1 MINAIFLCNFKHFGY
16 EALEYLVAN
25 DFKPQMISSHSQDM
39 HKVIKVVGAG
49 SDSII
54 LTPPEMVKTVFP
66 VELKN
71 RGCTPLPVDRKVL
84 EEMVE
89 CQSLFVPM
97 MQRLNYTNLS
107 TIKITEYYHRYLS
120 FWNGV
125 FKSLNPDIL
134 IFHNTPHEGY
144 NFVAYHLA
152 QQLGIKTLMPERA
165 LMSNRFFFL
174 DEMYRFPIYDPLTF
188 PTPLTNSEAT
198 EFGSLNRIQE
208 RTKQAFKKKT
218 YIDNFFP
225 RFKNKIS
232 RMIDLLGYDYDP
244 IFSLQKSYPSKL
256 ISNIIDI
263 RSKYLLN
270 KLRKWYVDKSITPD
284 LESQYI
290 YFPLHLQPER
300 TTLPMGRHYWSH
312 QLVLDSLLSAIPDNC
327 KIYIKD
333 HPRQFTRPKKSANT
347 LLVRDV
353 EFYERLIENKNV
365 YLIDLEYDS
374 GELAKSSMCVAT
386 ITGTAGWEALLK
398 GTPVCVFG
406 YPWYVNCPEIFKF
419 ETLEGLKIYLN
430 KIFKGDIEVNQENL
444 NAYSY
449 WLKEEL
455 CYSAALDTQIVDEN
469 TKENSIAIAQ
479 AMIDAVS
486 KSLQSQE

>member
-1 MINAIFLCNFKHFGY
+1 
-16 EALEYLVAN
+16 
-25 DFKPQMISSHSQDM
+25 
-39 HKVIKVVGAG
+39 
-49 SDSII
+49 
-54 LTPPEMVKTVFP
+54 
-66 VELKN
+66 
-71 RGCTPLPVDRKVL
+71 
-84 EEMVE
+84 
-89 CQSLFVPM
+89 
-97 MQRLNYTNLS
+97 
-107 TIKITEYYHRYLS
+107 
-120 FWNGV
+120 
-125 FKSLNPDIL
+125 
-134 IFHNTPHEGY
+134 
-144 NFVAYHLA
+144 
-152 QQLGIKTLMPERA
+152 
-165 LMSNRFFFL
+165 
-174 DEMYRFPIYDPLTF
+174 
-188 PTPLTNSEAT
+188 
-198 EFGSLNRIQE
+198 
-208 RTKQAFKKKT
+208 
-218 YIDNFFP
+218 
-225 RFKNKIS
+225 
-232 RMIDLLGYDYDP
+232 MID
-244 IFSLQKSYPSKL
+244 SL
-256 ISNIIDI
+256 
-263 RSKYLLN
+263 
-270 KLRKWYVDKSITPD
+270 V
-284 LESQYI
+284 
-290 YFPLHLQPER
+290 
-300 TTLPMGRHYWSH
+300 
-312 QLVLDSLLSAIPDNC
+312 SAIPDNC

-347 LLVRDV
+347 LLVRDI

-469 TKENSIAIAQ
+469 TEENSIAIAQ

>member
-16 EALEYLVAN
+16 KSLEYLVAN
-25 DFKPQMISSHSQDM
+25 GFKPQMISSHSLDM
-39 HKVIKVVGAG
+39 HEVIKVVGAG

-54 LTPPEMVKTVFP
+54 LTPSEMIKAVFP

-71 RGCTPLPVDRKVL
+71 RGYTPLPVDRKVL

-107 TIKITEYYHRYLS
+107 SIKITEYYHRYLS

-134 IFHNTPHEGY
+134 IFHNTPHEGS

-174 DEMYRFPIYDPLTF
+174 DEMYRFPIYDPLTL
-188 PTPLTNSEAT
+188 PGPLTNSEAT
-198 EFGSLNRIQE
+198 EFGTLNRIQE
-208 RTKQAFKKKT
+208 QTKQAFKKKT

-232 RMIDLLGYDYDP
+232 RIIDLLGYDYEP

-256 ISNIIDI
+256 ISKIIDI

-290 YFPLHLQPER
+290 YC
-300 TTLPMGRHYWSH
+300 
-312 QLVLDSLLSAIPDNC
+312 LLYTSPSPRDAHESRMPSSA
-327 KIYIKD
+327 
-333 HPRQFTRPKKSANT
+333 
-347 LLVRDV
+347 
-353 EFYERLIENKNV
+353 
-365 YLIDLEYDS
+365 
-374 GELAKSSMCVAT
+374 
-386 ITGTAGWEALLK
+386 
-398 GTPVCVFG
+398 
-406 YPWYVNCPEIFKF
+406 
-419 ETLEGLKIYLN
+419 
-430 KIFKGDIEVNQENL
+430 
-444 NAYSY
+444 
-449 WLKEEL
+449 
-455 CYSAALDTQIVDEN
+455 
-469 TKENSIAIAQ
+469 
-479 AMIDAVS
+479 
-486 KSLQSQE
+486 